1 MSNTKFSPTEAL
13 MIAMNKTVRHQPA
26 TSASTLAT
34 IDSLHALR
42 ETVIDLAT
50 ACNVEWDGEVSGF
63 AYKTSDVEVKPEL
76 VLAQLAQ
83 LDLQLH
89 KLYLTYGLSR
99 YADAAFME
107 AYNSEMSA
115 ACALAQPRPA
125 NYAAVLATKPDS
137 IFS

>member
-1 MSNTKFSPTEAL
+1 
-13 MIAMNKTVRHQPA
+13 MIATNKPVRHQPI

-34 IDSLHALR
+34 IDNLHTLR
-42 ETVIDLAT
+42 DTVIDLAT

-63 AYKTSDVEVKPEL
+63 AYKTRDVDVKPEQI
-76 VLAQLAQ
+76 LAQLAQ

-89 KLYLTYGLSR
+89 KLYLTYGLAR
-99 YADAAFME
+99 YSGAAFME
-107 AYNSEMSA
+107 AYNAEMSS

-125 NYAAVLATKPDS
+125 DYAAVLASKPDS